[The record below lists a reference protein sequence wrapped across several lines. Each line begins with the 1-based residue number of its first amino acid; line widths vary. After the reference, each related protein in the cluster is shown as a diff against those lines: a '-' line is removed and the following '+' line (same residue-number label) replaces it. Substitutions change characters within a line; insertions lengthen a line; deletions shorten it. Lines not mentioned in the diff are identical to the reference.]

1 MQPIVVNKISG
12 DYAET
17 ADRKKEP
24 YFPKVH
30 SAGDVGMTA
39 CCQRYQQT
47 IRERLGAYWLKSR
60 AIRLPEAEMRDQHE
74 HLTAAECDE
83 LVEALLQDAAALPD
97 GSERENLL
105 KLAAGYRDLA
115 NMKRTVHRKV
125 N

>member
-1 MQPIVVNKISG
+1 MQ
-12 DYAET
+12 DE
-17 ADRKKEP
+17 
-24 YFPKVH
+24 
-30 SAGDVGMTA
+30 
-39 CCQRYQQT
+39 
-47 IRERLGAYWLKSR
+47 
-60 AIRLPEAEMRDQHE
+60 HE

-115 NMKRTVHRKV
+115 NMKRTVLRKV